1 MILLELLEILES
13 DSELAIL
20 LKASI
25 TNSKIM
31 PMPLI
36 TDGIGF
42 NFIPL
47 TNDGTKSQSVLELT
61 IANEMLN
68 KCYEIKDRI
77 DNLIITKG
85 NDNLTSTIQSISQNG
100 GGFYFDSDLKMYK
113 LKTNYTVIS
122 R

>member
-1 MILLELLEILES
+1 MILEEILNILEN
-13 DSELAIL
+13 DTDLATL
-20 LKASI
+20 LNASI

-47 TNDGTKSQSVLELT
+47 TNDGTKSQSVFELT
-61 IANEMLN
+61 IANEMLD
-68 KCYEIKDRI
+68 KCYEIKDKI
-77 DNLIITKG
+77 DNLIITIG
-85 NDNLTSTIQSISQNG
+85 NDNLTSTVLSVSQNG
-100 GGFYFDSDLKMYK
+100 GGFYFDDDLKMYK

>member
-13 DSELAIL
+13 DIALATL
-20 LKASI
+20 LNASI

-36 TDGIGF
+36 TDGVGF

-47 TNDGTKSQSVLELT
+47 MNDGIKTQSVFELI
-61 IANEMLN
+61 IANVMLD

-77 DNLIITKG
+77 DSLLITIG
-85 NDNLTSTIQSISQNG
+85 DDNLTSTIQSVSQNG
-100 GGFYFDSDLKMYK
+100 GGFYYDDDLKMYK
-113 LKTNYTVIS
+113 LKTNYAVIS

>member
-13 DSELAIL
+13 DLELATL
-20 LKASI
+20 LKVDI
-25 TNSKIM
+25 TNGKIN

-36 TDGIGF
+36 TDGVGF

-47 TNDGTKSQSVLELT
+47 TNDGIKSQSVFELT
-61 IANEMLN
+61 IANKLLN
-68 KCYEIKDRI
+68 KCYEIKTRI
-77 DNLIITKG
+77 DNLIITIG
-85 NDNLTSTIQSISQNG
+85 NDNLTSTICSVSQNG
-100 GGFYFDSDLKMYK
+100 GGFYFDSDLNMYK

>member
-1 MILLELLEILES
+1 MVLEELLNILEA
-13 DSELAIL
+13 DKNLATL
-20 LKASI
+20 LKVDVRS
-25 TNSKIM
+25 SKIM

-47 TNDGTKSQSVLELT
+47 TNDGNKIQSVFELT
-61 IANEMLN
+61 IANVMLD

-77 DNLIITKG
+77 DSLIITKG
-85 NDNLTSTIQSISQNG
+85 NDNLTSTIQSVSQNG
-100 GGFYFDSDLKMYK
+100 GGFYYDADLKMYK